1 MLSSTCPQRE
11 APGREREP
19 WAVACCSLSWRMS
32 PPPHLQVNSW
42 DAVEIRIL
50 LVISLMR
57 AIFYLFIRKEWPPS
71 FQSVSVNVC
80 ICITLLTKVKEDHL
94 IVFIANHQR

>member
-1 MLSSTCPQRE
+1 MTDP
-11 APGREREP
+11 
-19 WAVACCSLSWRMS
+19 
-32 PPPHLQVNSW
+32 
-42 DAVEIRIL
+42 
-50 LVISLMR
+50 
-57 AIFYLFIRKEWPPS
+57 RKEWPPS